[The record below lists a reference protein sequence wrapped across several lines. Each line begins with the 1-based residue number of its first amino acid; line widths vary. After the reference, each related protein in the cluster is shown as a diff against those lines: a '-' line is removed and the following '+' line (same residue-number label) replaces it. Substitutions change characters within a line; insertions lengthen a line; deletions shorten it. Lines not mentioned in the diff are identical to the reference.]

1 MYKLMLSDLDE
12 TLLVKHHVPEFNV
25 EAIKAARK
33 KGLKFVPA
41 TGRAYNMIPEI
52 LKEIDAY
59 DQEGEYSIC
68 FNGALI
74 VENKNN
80 HILNFEGIS
89 FETTKMLFEK
99 ARDFDV
105 CVLIFTIDMCYI
117 YNADPDEVQRK
128 TDQKAPFVVIDE
140 YNMDDLKDEK
150 IAKILYEKRDM
161 PYLKSIEVEVSE
173 MIEGKACASYSSG
186 RYLEFNAIGIDKGF
200 GLRWLANYLGI
211 DINETIAIG
220 DNYNDVEMIK
230 AAKLGVCVT
239 CATDDIK
246 ELAQYVTEVDYDQG
260 AVKEV
265 IEKFVLEAE

>member
-1 MYKLMLSDLDE
+1 M
-12 TLLVKHHVPEFNV
+12 PF
-25 EAIKAARK
+25 
-33 KGLKFVPA
+33 
-41 TGRAYNMIPEI
+41 
-52 LKEIDAY
+52 
-59 DQEGEYSIC
+59 
-68 FNGALI
+68 
-74 VENKNN
+74 
-80 HILNFEGIS
+80 
-89 FETTKMLFEK
+89 
-99 ARDFDV
+99 
-105 CVLIFTIDMCYI
+105 
-117 YNADPDEVQRK
+117 DPDEVQRK

>member
-1 MYKLMLSDLDE
+1 MYKLILSDLDE
-12 TLLVKHHVPEFNV
+12 TLLVNHHVPEFNV
-25 EAIKAARK
+25 EAIKEARK
-33 KGLKFVPA
+33 KGVKFVPA

-59 DQEGEYSIC
+59 GREGEYSIC

-74 VENKNN
+74 VENKNDR
-80 HILNFEGIS
+80 ILNFEGIS

-99 ARDFDV
+99 AQEYDV

-117 YNADPDEVQRK
+117 YNADEDEVQRK
-128 TDQKAPFVVIDE
+128 TDQKAPFVVVDD
-140 YNMDDLKDEK
+140 YNMDDLKDQK

-161 PYLKSIEVEVSE
+161 PYLKSIEEDVKE
-173 MIEGKACASYSSG
+173 MIEGLACASYSSG

-200 GLRWLANYLGI
+200 GLRWLSNYLGI
-211 DINETIAIG
+211 DIKDTIAIG

-230 AAKLGVCVT
+230 AASLGVSVS

-246 ELAQYVTEVDYDQG
+246 ALSQYVTKNDYDQG